1 MQRDSMLGTIVT
13 AAILCVV
20 CSVIVSASAV
30 GLRGKQEENKKNFRQ
45 TNILLAAG
53 FTEEEIEEKTVKTLF
68 ENIETR
74 LINLETGED
83 AEGKDIEK
91 FDQKKAAK
99 DPTLTDSMEIAKDKQ
114 TFGFKQHER
123 FGRVYLMKEGGALK
137 KVILPVYGKGLW
149 STLYGFIALE
159 SDLNTVAGITYY
171 EHKETPGLGG
181 EVENPKWKAQ
191 WPGKIVRDSED
202 AIKLEVIK
210 GQVVEGSDGAK
221 YQIDGLSG
229 ATITSRGVSNSVRYW
244 LNDGYRP
251 FLDKLAGGN
260 NG

>member
-1 MQRDSMLGTIVT
+1 MQRDSTLGTILT
-13 AAILCVV
+13 ATILCVV

-30 GLRGKQEENKKNFRQ
+30 GLKSTQDKNKKRFRQ
-45 TNILLAAG
+45 SNILEAAG
-53 FTEEEIEEKTVKTLF
+53 FTDEDIAEKGVDTLF
-68 ENIETR
+68 ESIETR

-99 DPTLTDSMEIAKDKQ
+99 DPTLTDSMEIPKDKQ

-123 FGRVYLMKEGGALK
+123 FGRVYLMKEGGTLK
-137 KVILPVYGKGLW
+137 KVILPIYGKGLW

-159 SDLNTVAGITYY
+159 ADLNTVAGITYY

-181 EVENPKWKAQ
+181 EVENAKWKAQ
-191 WPGKIVRDSED
+191 WCGKLVCNADDEL
-202 AIKLEVIK
+202 KLEVIK
-210 GQVVEGSDGAK
+210 GQVGDGSEGVSH
-221 YQIDGLSG
+221 QIDGLSG

-251 FLDKLAGGN
+251 FLEKLAGGN